1 MKISFS
7 DFWGGFHHNNN
18 FFTDLLKTIIPN
30 IEVIP
35 LSNDTD
41 LLIYTCFGHEH
52 YQTNR
57 AKTKK
62 IFYTG
67 ENIRP
72 NFNECDYS
80 LTFDFNDYDGKNCR
94 LPLWMLQIDWFNK
107 QNYDNPNFV
116 LPLDQI
122 NDNIFINTQKT
133 RFCATIFNTDSPYRF
148 ETLNKLSTHKTVD
161 AYGKPHG
168 NWFYGEDNK
177 YKILSNYKFSICYE
191 NTLYPGY
198 FTEKLF
204 HAKTA
209 GTVPI
214 YWADSNISKDFNT
227 KSFINLYDF
236 DNNVDKLI
244 EYIKIVDQDNILYNE
259 YKEQKLFNNLPT
271 LTNIINFFK
280 QIL

>member
-1 MKISFS
+1 MKLSFC
-7 DFWGGFHHNNN
+7 DFWGDFQHENN
-18 FFTDLLKTIIPN
+18 FFTYLLKLIKN
-30 IEVIP
+30 DVEVIP
-35 LSNDTD
+35 FSDDTD
-41 LLIYTCFGHEH
+41 VLIYSCFGSDHH
-52 YQTNR
+52 RANR

-62 IFYTG
+62 IYYTG
-67 ENIRP
+67 ENTRP

-80 LTFDFNDYDGKNCR
+80 LTFDFEDYNGKNFR

-107 QNYDNPNFV
+107 KDYKNPKFI
-116 LPLDQI
+116 LPYEEI
-122 NDNIFINTQKT
+122 NKNIYTETPKT
-133 RFCATIFNTDSPYRF
+133 KFCCTVFNTDSPYRF
-148 ETLNKLSTHKTVD
+148 EILAKLSNYKKVD
-161 AYGKPHG
+161 AFGKPHG
-168 NWFYGEDNK
+168 NWFYGEDTK
-177 YKILSNYKFSICYE
+177 YSVLSNYKFNICFE

-244 EYIKIVDQDNILYNE
+244 EYIKLVDQDKDLYTKYINE
-259 YKEQKLFNNLPT
+259 PLFNTLPT
-271 LTNIINFFK
+271 LDTLKNFLT